1 MAKRLDPTHPLEVE
15 AYPLIDELMRFGQW
29 TPSRAAAARLA
40 IRNVAATA
48 PAASFE
54 APDFDLAAVV
64 TAFESAPAAAR
75 LSATSRRLLVANFR
89 MLAREYGE
97 RRDNPKRWRDRWRRK
112 GEVKAGRKKGEPAAA
127 AARSPEAAAS
137 AAHGTWVEYPFPLRD
152 EVLLRLSLPADLS
165 VDEAERLAGFV
176 RSLGRGGR

>member
-1 MAKRLDPTHPLEVE
+1 MRTCRGRRRSRPRDCPFACSSALPARRKQIAKRFEPTQLGDRGFTEDRRVH
-15 AYPLIDELMRFGQW
+15 AAW
-29 TPSRAAAARLA
+29 TLGS
-40 IRNVAATA
+40 
-48 PAASFE
+48 E
-54 APDFDLAAVV
+54 PD
-64 TAFESAPAAAR
+64 
-75 LSATSRRLLVANFR
+75 
-89 MLAREYGE
+89 
-97 RRDNPKRWRDRWRRK
+97 
-112 GEVKAGRKKGEPAAA
+112 AA